1 MAANLSS
8 TVVIPCEVFSY
19 PPVTSISFQ
28 KGSELIKPDEKYSL
42 RPIMYNIDDVIYR
55 QRGELVIKNVAADD
69 YGTYRCVTE
78 NTLGSSDHNI
88 ALSRTSRPDKPTLT
102 YSDLSWFMVNL
113 SWQPG
118 YDGGLTQTYSVHQ
131 ITGSEEKILAKDITD
146 VQLYVM
152 SEYMASLKFEV
163 YS

>member
-8 TVVIPCEVFSY
+8 TVIIPCEVFSY

-28 KGSELIKPDEKYSL
+28 KGSELIKPDDKYSL
-42 RPIMYNIDDVIYR
+42 RPIEYNIDDVIYR
-55 QRGELVIKNVAADD
+55 QHRELVIKNVAADD
-69 YGTYRCVTE
+69 FGTYRCISE

-102 YSDLSWFMVNL
+102 YSDLSWDIVKL

-118 YDGGLTQTYSVHQ
+118 YDGGLTQTFSVHQ
-131 ITGSEEKILAKDITD
+131 ITGLEETILAKDITD
-146 VQLYVM
+146 EEFFILG
-152 SEYMASLKFEV
+152 EYIASLGSEV